1 MQAGPDLDADVA
13 HRVLDGAGAPDRP
26 RGPVEGGKEA
36 VPGGVDLTAAEPLKE
51 PADAG
56 VVLIE
61 QVSPAAVTELVGLL
75 RRADDVSEQHRGQ
88 AAIEIRRPLCAGQGI
103 LDHI

>member
-1 MQAGPDLDADVA
+1 MQAGPDLDADVT
-13 HRVLDGAGAPDRP
+13 HRVLNGAGAPDRP

-36 VPGGVDLTAAEPLKE
+36 VPGGVDLAAAEPLKE

-75 RRADDVSEQHRGQ
+75 RRADDVSEQHRRQ
-88 AAIEIRRPLCAGQGI
+88 AAVGVRRSVGPGQE
-103 LDHI
+103 L